1 MAMLLKDQ
9 SMIATAFTE
18 KPVTFREKWLAATV
32 QVFPLY
38 LAVHLAFFV
47 MSMLSL
53 LFTHGDF
60 DPIEYPINSLWQ
72 SWNRWDV
79 GNFIH
84 IAQQGYTER
93 LTAFFP
99 LYPLLMRAMA
109 HMMHCSAFA
118 AGLVISNVSLLIVL
132 IVLYQLVQED
142 FDEETANR
150 AVLYLCTFPA
160 AFFLV
165 TAYSEALFLCFAVL
179 SFYQMRHGKWWLAGM
194 FGCLASLT
202 RSSGLLLVV
211 PFVYE
216 YLHVHDFSWKRLRPS
231 IAASLLIPA
240 GTMIFALY
248 CYHRFGDLLSFAHAQ
263 SSPGWDRH
271 LSLPWTGLALDVQLI
286 ASTGS
291 ILDYVALRNL
301 LDLVPDVFLLLVL
314 LISLWKFP
322 RKSYAFLGLAL
333 WLFFD
338 LYPRIG
344 SGADPLTSQSR
355 LMIEIFPAFVFL
367 ALLGKHRW
375 FHVCYV
381 AVSSSMLF
389 FMLTQFL
396 SGHWVL

>member
-47 MSMLSL
+47 MSVLSL

-60 DPIEYPINSLWQ
+60 DPIRYPVNQLWQ

-150 AVLYLCTFPA
+150 AVLYLCIFPTV
-160 AFFLV
+160 FFLV
-165 TAYSEALFLCFAVL
+165 TAYSEALFLCLAVL

-211 PFVYE
+211 PFIYE
-216 YLHVHDFSWKRLRPS
+216 YLRVHGFSWKQLRPS

-263 SSPGWDRH
+263 SLPGWDRR
-271 LSLPWTGLALDVQLI
+271 LSLPWTGIVLDVQLI

-301 LDLVPDVFLLLVL
+301 LDLVPDMFLLLVL
-314 LISLWKFP
+314 LVGLWKFP
-322 RKSYAFLGLAL
+322 RKSYALLGIAL
-333 WLFFD
+333 WLFCD

-375 FHVCYV
+375 FHACYV